1 MTAKFHVLSILLY
14 INKKKK
20 NPATAGFN
28 DPRVGGSGGGVFLLL
43 GEKKLPV
50 YFDLTHRIAGINNH
64 SNSYL

>member
-28 DPRVGGSGGGVFLLL
+28 DPRVGGSGGGSLFIIRR
-43 GEKKLPV
+43 EKTTSIFRPNTPDSR
-50 YFDLTHRIAGINNH
+50 Y
-64 SNSYL
+64 